1 MKNFLNLK
9 RHVSHLGLLIGFSLM
24 GCTQILPI
32 LADKVPCTTDLEC
45 PSDELCVFG
54 GCMPHEQP
62 TSTILAFELRPPED
76 SGFQNQQILNFEPA
90 TQNRFTLTLEESV
103 EMKGILHKHDG
114 TALSAR
120 IIATPTSGITGRNLV
135 VTTTTDNQGYF
146 QLQLIRD
153 ITYRWSI
160 FPDDTSYAPLFLNE
174 ILAEGQDDWGEP
186 IVLPAPETLRLITGS
201 LTAILQ
207 PVTTSQPVPGMQV
220 RLFSDDK
227 MVSSASQSDENGIF
241 EIRVTDGEF
250 EHVELEI
257 IPIEENPRWPTLRI
271 NDFSL
276 EQNLDLGDIDLGSWP
291 VENTIRIRVT
301 GASGEPVSSA
311 KIYAASDMGK
321 GQIQFLEATN
331 EEGELITD
339 WPNNA
344 FELGIVAPP
353 SSSAGFTVLS
363 QIMFSE
369 IENDLTV
376 NLPQRQAIEGIVWSP
391 SGPPVSGA
399 TLLFNRLGNVNEN
412 NSRAIE
418 KASWAFEALTDTDGK
433 YGLLLDPGL
442 YQVSV
447 TPPIGSTLPVL
458 VQKIQ
463 ILDTL
468 NELDFVFPDPL
479 IISGK
484 IISPIDDM
492 PLQNVV
498 IRAFTPSDSQEN
510 SNISQEYQWLGD
522 ALSDKTGNFDIVMNG
537 ENSY

>member
-1 MKNFLNLK
+1 MKNFLNAS
-9 RHVSHLGLLIGFSLM
+9 RHLSSLCLLICLSFM

-32 LADKVPCTTDLEC
+32 LADQNPCTTDLEC
-45 PSDELCVFG
+45 PADELCVFG
-54 GCMPHEQP
+54 GCMAHEQP
-62 TSTILAFELRPPED
+62 TSTVLAFEIRPPED

-120 IIATPTSGITGRNLV
+120 IIANPTSGITGRNLV
-135 VTTTTDNQGYF
+135 VTTTTDSQGYF
-146 QLQLIRD
+146 QLHLIKD
-153 ITYRWSI
+153 TTYRWSI
-160 FPDDTSYAPLFLNE
+160 FPDDNSYAPLFLSE
-174 ILAEGQDDWGEP
+174 ILAEAQEDWGEP
-186 IVLPAPETLRLITGS
+186 ILLPEPDNLRQITGS
-201 LTAILQ
+201 LTATLQ
-207 PVTTSQPVPGMQV
+207 PGTALQPIAGLQV

-227 MVSSASQSDENGIF
+227 MVSSASQSDENGAF

-257 IPIEENPRWPTLRI
+257 VPVEDNPRWPTLRI

-276 EQNLDLGDIDLGSWP
+276 EQNVDLGDIDLGSWP
-291 VENTIRIRVT
+291 SENTIRLRVT
-301 GASGEPVSSA
+301 DASGEPVSSA

-321 GQIQFLEATN
+321 GQIRFLEATN

-344 FELGIVAPP
+344 FELGVVAPP

-363 QIMFSE
+363 GVVFSE
-369 IENDLTV
+369 IENELTV
-376 NLPQRQAIEGIVWSP
+376 NLPTRQAIEGIVWSP

-399 TLLFNRLGNVNEN
+399 TLLFSRMGNVNEN

-442 YQVSV
+442 YEVSV

-463 ILDTL
+463 VLDTL
-468 NELDFVFPDPL
+468 NELDFVFVDPL

-484 IISPIDDM
+484 IISPLDSM
-492 PLQNVV
+492 PVENVV
-498 IRAFTPSDSQEN
+498 IRAFTPSEPQEN
-510 SNISQEYQWLGD
+510 SNIPQEYQWLGD